1 MKTVILST
9 HLREAKKLGLPDLQM
24 EEIGMRLRVTIP
36 ITEQSAIADTTE
48 QVGEQV
54 TEQVRRI
61 LKCLTKEPIGA
72 REIMKKLGL
81 RHRPTFLYEYLQ
93 PALNGNFIEM
103 TQPRSP
109 KSPTQKYR
117 LTAKGKAMAEEGK

>member
-1 MKTVILST
+1 MKIKSFST
-9 HLREAKKLGLPDLQM
+9 KTLFSAKEGKRDEKTLHRSDNPVNHQNFA
-24 EEIGMRLRVTIP
+24 
-36 ITEQSAIADTTE
+36 EQSAIADTTE
-48 QVGEQV
+48 QVSEQV

-61 LKCLTKEPIGA
+61 LKCITKEPIGA

-93 PALNGNFIEM
+93 PALNGDFIEM

-117 LTAKGKAMAEEGK
+117 LTAKGKAIAEEGK